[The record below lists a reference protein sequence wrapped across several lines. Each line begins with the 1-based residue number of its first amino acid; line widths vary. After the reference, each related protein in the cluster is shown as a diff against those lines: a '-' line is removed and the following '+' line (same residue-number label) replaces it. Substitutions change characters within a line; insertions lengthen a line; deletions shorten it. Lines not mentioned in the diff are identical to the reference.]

1 MALSKR
7 LWAVLLAA
15 VLVAGLLVGFG
26 GGDEAVAKE
35 PRATIGK
42 IMVPAAAFIPTSDNW
57 DYDSV
62 GWSLGM
68 VSGSGGFTAPLSFPV
83 PVVNIRRITF
93 FAYDA
98 TWSDEVCVNL
108 HRSSPA
114 AGTAVPAGGRCTRNR
129 TALPQKVGIP
139 DLSPRRVN
147 TAVHG
152 SYLFLSMEGKPPS
165 GSFFWGVEV
174 LYSH

>member
-1 MALSKR
+1 MRLRKR
-7 LWAVLLAA
+7 LWAVLLVG

-26 GGDEAVAKE
+26 DGDEAVAKQ
-35 PRATIGK
+35 PRATYDR
-42 IMVPAAAFIPTSDNW
+42 IMISAAAFVPATDSA
-57 DYDSV
+57 DYTNYGDY
-62 GWSLGM
+62 LR
-68 VSGSGGFTAPLSFPV
+68 VSNGVRGFTAPLSFPV